1 MNVIFLIRRGLIGR
15 QTLKQLA
22 SELSKSCSKSGG
34 LVYFDTLTIF
44 PLKETVSFKN
54 PKQPN
59 NRKVQGWLVFSLF
72 PFSLR
77 VCSLK
82 V

>member
-1 MNVIFLIRRGLIGR
+1 LIGKR
-15 QTLKQLA
+15 TLKQLA

-44 PLKETVSFKN
+44 RLKETVSFKN

-59 NRKVQGWLVFSLF
+59 SKKVRG
-72 PFSLR
+72 
-77 VCSLK
+77 
-82 V
+82 